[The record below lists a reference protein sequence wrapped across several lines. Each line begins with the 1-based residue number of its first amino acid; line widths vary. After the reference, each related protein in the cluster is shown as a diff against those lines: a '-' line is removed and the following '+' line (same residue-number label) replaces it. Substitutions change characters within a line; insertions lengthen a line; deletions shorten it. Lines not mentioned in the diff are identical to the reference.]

1 MKRKVGSMV
10 DLISIIVPIYNTQKY
25 LAQCLDSVLRQTYG
39 EIEIICL
46 NDGSTDDSL
55 SVLMDYAA
63 RDGRIKLISH
73 ENVGASR
80 ARNEMMG
87 IASGEYIMFLDSDD
101 YLEPNAVERALK
113 CIESSGADIAVFDA
127 QDFDDLTGNKID
139 HSYLRFKPTE
149 KCREICAVTHPEAIF
164 SFTST
169 VCWNKI
175 YRRSFLMENELIFL
189 DFSNHED
196 VYFSLAALLKAGSV
210 ALLDEKL
217 VFYRRNR
224 KDSLM
229 QSHCA
234 AKSCAVEAYID
245 AFSRLK
251 AEGLLNSPELVR
263 GFKNKAFGS
272 IRFALDFCSDAAAF
286 KQMFDELAK
295 IGLDALEMN
304 DVSENDFYKKSDA
317 RCYTM
322 IKNGCAEDFLFS
334 EFKQARKSLA
344 VVRAQRISLKTQND
358 ELNEKNKGL
367 IEKCRVQEEQIEKI
381 GQNEKALKR
390 ENAQLKKQLAK
401 RENEIKRIRASKSFK
416 LAGIIRK
423 IFTLGGKIRLKK

>member
-25 LAQCLDSVLRQTYG
+25 LAQCIDSILYQTY
-39 EIEIICL
+39 EKIEILCI
-46 NDGSTDDSL
+46 NDGSTDDSISIL
-55 SVLMDYAA
+55 LDYAA

-189 DFSNHED
+189 DYSNHED
-196 VYFSLAALLKAGSV
+196 VYFSLAALLKASSV

-251 AEGLLNSPELVR
+251 GQLTSPELVR

-272 IRFALDFCSDAAAF
+272 IRFALDFCSNVATF
-286 KQMFDELAK
+286 KQMYDELVK
-295 IGLDALEMN
+295 IGFDALEMN
-304 DVSENDFYKKSDA
+304 NMSESDFYKKSDA
-317 RCYTM
+317 RCYTA
-322 IKNGCAEDFLFS
+322 IKNGCAEDYLLL

-344 VVRAQRISLKTQND
+344 VARAQQISLKTQND
-358 ELNEKNKGL
+358 ELNENNKA
-367 IEKCRVQEEQIEKI
+367 IFEKCSMQEEQIEKL
-381 GQNEKALKR
+381 GKSEKALKR
-390 ENAQLKKQLAK
+390 ENTQLKKQLSM

-423 IFTLGGKIRLKK
+423 IFTLGGRIRLKK

>member
-1 MKRKVGSMV
+1 M
-10 DLISIIVPIYNTQKY
+10 ISIIVPIYNTQKY
-25 LAQCLDSVLRQTYG
+25 LAQCIDSILYQTY
-39 EIEIICL
+39 EKIEILCI
-46 NDGSTDDSL
+46 NDGSTDDSISIL
-55 SVLMDYAA
+55 LDYAA

-196 VYFSLAALLKAGSV
+196 VYFSLVALLKASSV

-251 AEGLLNSPELVR
+251 GQLTSPELVR

-272 IRFALDFCSDAAAF
+272 IRFALDFCSNVATF
-286 KQMFDELAK
+286 KQMYDELVK
-295 IGLDALEMN
+295 IGFDALEMN
-304 DVSENDFYKKSDA
+304 NMSESDFYKKSDA
-317 RCYTM
+317 RCYTA
-322 IKNGCAEDFLFS
+322 IKNGCAEDYLLL

-344 VVRAQRISLKTQND
+344 VARAQCISLKTQND
-358 ELNEKNKGL
+358 ELNENNKA
-367 IEKCRVQEEQIEKI
+367 IFEKCSMQEKQIEKL
-381 GQNEKALKR
+381 GKSEKALKR
-390 ENAQLKKQLAK
+390 ENTQLKKQLAK

-423 IFTLGGKIRLKK
+423 IFTLGGRIRLKK